1 MDNLKLENLLKQIS
15 EIKKKNDALLDATGM
30 RFNIFKILGIRH
42 YEKYH
47 TSTLAE
53 LLNPK
58 GTHGMKDTFLKLFI
72 KIVLADDFLFDLENK
87 NITVRKEYTIDEGRI
102 DIFIEN
108 SKSKQ
113 AIIIENKIFAPDQK
127 DQLKRYASFG
137 KKKYNGNHRI
147 LYLTLC
153 GKEAPEQSG
162 GGIDYKCIS
171 YKDHIIKW
179 LEECL
184 KVSSN
189 SPNVNRI
196 IFQYLNHLKQLTHQD
211 MDTEYTKE
219 IVKLLA
225 DNVENVESAVIIY
238 QNFERMKLRII
249 EEMGNRIAE
258 KIPKKF
264 SDEWLFVDDNHMN
277 GFHFAK
283 KEWQGKAGIYFA
295 ENNKQLYFA
304 FKNQAAC
311 TGEAEPQEK
320 ITELFDMDPIPYDPY
335 GYKLVGPHWNYN
347 PEILINIK
355 DGKYEEEFVIPY
367 LVHALEY
374 LENHPDVEKNMC
386 SIYNP

>member
-1 MDNLKLENLLKQIS
+1 MNNLKLENLLKQVS
-15 EIKKKNDALLDATGM
+15 EIKEKNDALLDAKGM
-30 RFNIFKILGIRH
+30 RFNIFKILGVRH
-42 YEKYH
+42 YENKH
-47 TSTLAE
+47 TSILAE

-72 KIVLADDFLFDLENK
+72 KIVLADDFSFDLENK
-87 NITVRKEYTIDEGRI
+87 NITVRKEYTIDDGRI
-102 DIFIEN
+102 DILIYN
-108 SKSKQ
+108 SEQ
-113 AIIIENKIFAPDQK
+113 AIIIENKISADDQEN
-127 DQLKRYASFG
+127 QLRRYDSFG
-137 KKKYNGNHRI
+137 EKKYNGNYRI
-147 LYLTLC
+147 LYLTLW
-153 GKEAPEQSG
+153 GKKATEQSG

-189 SPNVNRI
+189 SPNVNQT
-196 IFQYLNHLKQLTHQD
+196 IFQYLNHLKQLTYQD
-211 MDTEYTKE
+211 MDTEYTEE

-258 KIPKKF
+258 KMHEKF
-264 SDEWLFVDDNHMN
+264 PEELLFEYDNHMN

-283 KEWQGKAGIYFA
+283 KEWQGKAGKAGIYFA

-311 TGEAEPQEK
+311 TGKAEPQEK

-347 PEILINIK
+347 LDILINIK
-355 DGKYEEEFVIPY
+355 DGKYEEEFIIPY

-386 SIYNP
+386 S

>member
-1 MDNLKLENLLKQIS
+1 
-15 EIKKKNDALLDATGM
+15 
-30 RFNIFKILGIRH
+30 
-42 YEKYH
+42 
-47 TSTLAE
+47 
-53 LLNPK
+53 
-58 GTHGMKDTFLKLFI
+58 
-72 KIVLADDFLFDLENK
+72 
-87 NITVRKEYTIDEGRI
+87 
-102 DIFIEN
+102 
-108 SKSKQ
+108 
-113 AIIIENKIFAPDQK
+113 
-127 DQLKRYASFG
+127 
-137 KKKYNGNHRI
+137 
-147 LYLTLC
+147 
-153 GKEAPEQSG
+153 
-162 GGIDYKCIS
+162 
-171 YKDHIIKW
+171 
-179 LEECL
+179 
-184 KVSSN
+184 
-189 SPNVNRI
+189 
-196 IFQYLNHLKQLTHQD
+196 

-238 QNFERMKLRII
+238 QNFEKMKLKII

-264 SDEWLFVDDNHMN
+264 SDEWLFVDDNYMN

-283 KEWQGKAGIYFA
+283 KKEEWPKKAGIYFA

-386 SIYNP
+386 S

>member
-1 MDNLKLENLLKQIS
+1 VILENLLKQIS
-15 EIKKKNDALLDATGM
+15 EIKEKNDALLDATGM

-47 TSTLAE
+47 TSILAE

-72 KIVLADDFLFDLENK
+72 KIVLADDFSFDLENK
-87 NITVRKEYTIDEGRI
+87 NITVRKEYTIDDGRL
-102 DIFIEN
+102 DILIYN
-108 SKSKQ
+108 SEQ
-113 AIIIENKIFAPDQK
+113 AIIIENKISADDQEN
-127 DQLKRYASFG
+127 QLRRYDSFG
-137 KKKYNGNHRI
+137 EKKYNGNHRI
-147 LYLTLC
+147 LYLTLW
-153 GKEAPEQSG
+153 GNEASEQSG

-184 KVSSN
+184 MVSSN
-189 SPNVNRI
+189 SPNVNQT

-238 QNFERMKLRII
+238 QNFERMKLKII

-258 KIPKKF
+258 KMHEKF
-264 SDEWLFVDDNHMN
+264 PEELLFEYDNHMN

-283 KEWQGKAGIYFA
+283 KEWQGKDEKEVRAGIYFA

-355 DGKYEEEFVIPY
+355 DGKY
-367 LVHALEY
+367 
-374 LENHPDVEKNMC
+374 
-386 SIYNP
+386 